1 MKSISLL
8 RFLSLTSLTTTVAAL
23 SAADWRGQSIYQV
36 VTDRFARSDNSTT
49 AGCDLNRYVGGSW
62 RGLINNLDYI
72 QGMGFTAIWIS
83 PIVQNV
89 VGDTADGSGYHGY
102 WAQNIYEVNPNFGTS
117 ADLKAL
123 SAALHA
129 RGMYLM
135 VDVVT
140 NHMAYV
146 GCGNCVDYSIYTP
159 FDSQSYFH
167 PFCFID
173 YSNVTSI
180 EVCWEGSN
188 VVSLP
193 DLRTENTNVQQIWSS
208 WITQLIS
215 NYSIDGLRLDSAQ
228 QTGVKF
234 LPGFQDAAGVYI
246 VGEVY
251 NGDPSWTCPYQKY
264 LDGLMNYPA
273 YYWITQAFQSVDG
286 SISNLATGINTM
298 ISTCSDTTLLGS
310 FLENHDVGRFAS
322 LTSDEA
328 LAKNAIAFTMLADG
342 IPIIYQGQEQHLS
355 GAGVPQNREAIWLN
369 SNSYSQTGT
378 LYKFIKSINQI
389 RNRAVAVD
397 PSYLTYNARS
407 VYSDADTIVM
417 RKGFAGK
424 QIVGVFGN
432 WGSDG
437 AAKTL
442 TLSQN
447 QTGFES
453 AVKVVDAVTC
463 TVYTTE
469 QSGDLQVAIEGGAP
483 RVLYPWANLGGSGVC
498 GL

>member
-1 MKSISLL
+1 
-8 RFLSLTSLTTTVAAL
+8 
-23 SAADWRGQSIYQV
+23 
-36 VTDRFARSDNSTT
+36 
-49 AGCDLNRYVGGSW
+49 
-62 RGLINNLDYI
+62 
-72 QGMGFTAIWIS
+72 MGFTAIWIS

-89 VGDTADGSGYHGY
+89 VGDTVDGAGYHGY

-140 NHMAYV
+140 NHMGYV
-146 GCGNCVDYSIYTP
+146 GCGDCVDYSIYTP
-159 FDSQSYFH
+159 FDSKSYFH

-180 EVCWEGSN
+180 QVCWEGSN

-193 DLRTENTNVQQIWSS
+193 DLRTE
-208 WITQLIS
+208 
-215 NYSIDGLRLDSAQ
+215 
-228 QTGVKF
+228 
-234 LPGFQDAAGVYI
+234 DANRGVYI

-251 NGDPSWTCPYQKY
+251 NGDPTWTCPYQKF
-264 LDGLMNYPA
+264 LDGLLNYPA
-273 YYWITQAFQSVDG
+273 YYWITQAFQSVNG

-310 FLENHDVGRFAS
+310 FIENHDLARFAS
-322 LTSDEA
+322 LTSDIA
-328 LAKNAIAFTMLADG
+328 LAKNAIAFTILADG

-397 PSYLTYNARS
+397 PSYVTYNARS
-407 VYSDADTIVM
+407 VYSDEDTIVM
-417 RKGFAGK
+417 RKGLAGK

-442 TLSQN
+442 TLARN
-447 QTGFES
+447 QTGFDP

-469 QSGDLQVAIEGGAP
+469 QSGNLQVSIEDGAP
-483 RVLYPWANLGGSGVC
+483 RVLYPWGKLGGSGVC
-498 GL
+498 GF

>member
-1 MKSISLL
+1 MKSINLL
-8 RFLSLTSLTTTVAAL
+8 QFLSLTSLTSLTPTVAAL

-49 AGCDLNRYVGGSW
+49 AGCD
-62 RGLINNLDYI
+62 
-72 QGMGFTAIWIS
+72 IWIS

-89 VGDTADGSGYHGY
+89 VGDTVDGAGYHGY

-140 NHMAYV
+140 NHMGYV
-146 GCGNCVDYSIYTP
+146 GCGDCVDYSIYTP

-173 YSNVTSI
+173 YSNATSI
-180 EVCWEGSN
+180 QVCWQGSN

-193 DLRTENTNVQQIWSS
+193 DLRTEDTNVQQIWNS

-251 NGDPSWTCPYQKY
+251 NGDATWTCPYQKY
-264 LDGLMNYPA
+264 VDGLMNYPA
-273 YYWITQAFQSVDG
+273 YYWITQAFQSVNG

-298 ISTCSDTTLLGS
+298 ISTCSDTTLLAS
-310 FLENHDVGRFAS
+310 FIENHDVARFAS

-328 LAKNAIAFTMLADG
+328 LAKNAIAFTILADG

-369 SNSYSQTGT
+369 SNSYYSKTGT

-397 PSYLTYNARS
+397 PSYVTSNARS
-407 VYSDADTIVM
+407 VYSDKDTIVM
-417 RKGFAGK
+417 RKGLAGK

-437 AAKTL
+437 AAKTF
-442 TLSQN
+442 TLARN
-447 QTGFES
+447 QTGFDP

-469 QSGDLQVAIEGGAP
+469 QSGNLQVAIEGGAP
-483 RVLYPWANLGGSGVC
+483 RVFYPWEKLGGSGVC
-498 GL
+498 GF